1 MIKHMKRCIFTKVNF
16 MALFLF
22 AVLMVA
28 CTTDVYEPKPDP
40 APGPKPEPEN
50 PENPIVDIVNS
61 ISKSRNLTVNI
72 IDAYDGKYYYTIE
85 AFAGNPAIDERARL
99 LAGQK
104 VNSKVPFNENIS
116 IPDSENEIFIRQ
128 TDPFKR
134 KRVYA
139 FPVQDGD
146 MVCNLGSI
154 ANTKSSSGSVLRSA
168 SYEMP
173 EVDCSPSGATA
184 ISGKQQIKTGGKYI
198 VNKDAKLNISS
209 LPGEG
214 NFSLYIK
221 GEAKLTTDYL
231 TLQNNAK
238 IYILSDGELTAGKN
252 NIVLNCVGNAQIAVE
267 KDGFLGDDDDE
278 KLSLSFTDQSRLIN
292 HGDVELNG
300 KKANG
305 NYSLALTSSASI
317 YNDGEMDITG
327 GLSTTD
333 RTNLIVNYGE
343 FDIEKT
349 LMLTNGEIYNACVF
363 ETDICDVN
371 GGTIILASYSGF
383 ECDKFTAGGLHMY
396 MDAFS
401 IFDCTDDDKDA
412 GVHFTTQTNYISGT
426 SDSPEYAL
434 FRANKVILG
443 GWNSVEYSGMLEIE
457 CDHHDKNVNY
467 YKLNAPA
474 TFAQGQASVEIDEDD
489 CNKNSGNQNPGE
501 GDGDQDPSYEEV
513 ETLPY
518 TYLFEDNWPTTGDY
532 DMNDLVIG
540 IQINNKK
547 IGGKTESAKIIYT
560 LYATGATK
568 QIGVGFQL
576 DGIPASA
583 VSGAEQGQTNAVIQ
597 LFSDAHSLL
606 GSSER
611 TPINTYK
618 ITAEPVVNEVTV
630 NFNTPIDGVM
640 NVNNFNLFIVTN
652 GFDSDRRNEV
662 HIAGYKGTDKAASS
676 DNSTADYVSNE
687 TGLMW
692 ALSIPSQDFATYPKE
707 TIRIDDAYEGF
718 GSWIKGDNT
727 PGWYLNYVEDNVIK
741 YDLFTNKTE

>member
-1 MIKHMKRCIFTKVNF
+1 MKRCIFTKVKF

-22 AVLMVA
+22 AALMAA
-28 CTTDVYEPKPDP
+28 CTADVYEPKPDP
-40 APGPKPEPEN
+40 EPTPEPEN
-50 PENPIVDIVNS
+50 PEDPIVDIVNS
-61 ISKSRNLTVNI
+61 ISKSRNLTVNVA
-72 IDAYDGKYYYTIE
+72 DAYDGKYYYTIE
-85 AFAGNPAIDERARL
+85 VFVGNPVTDKNVRL

-104 VNSKVPFNENIS
+104 TNSKVPFSVNIN
-116 IPDSENEIFIRQ
+116 IPDSETDIFIRQ

-146 MVCNLGSI
+146 MVCDLGLI
-154 ANTKSSSGSVLRSA
+154 TNTKSSSGSALRSA

-173 EVDCSPSGATA
+173 EVDFSPSGATA
-184 ISGKQQIKTGGKYI
+184 ISGNQQIRTRGKYI

-221 GEAKLTTDYL
+221 GEAKLTSDYL

-238 IYILSDGELTAGKN
+238 IYILSDGELTANKN

-267 KDGFLGDDDDE
+267 KNGSLGDDDDE

-317 YNDGEMDITG
+317 YNDGEMDIAG
-327 GLSTTD
+327 GLSATD
-333 RTNLIVNYGE
+333 KTNLIVNYGE

-349 LMLTNGEIYNACVF
+349 LTLTNGKIYNSCVF
-363 ETDICDVN
+363 EADQCDVN
-371 GGTIILASYSGF
+371 GGSITLASGSIF
-383 ECDKFTAGGLHMY
+383 ECENMSASGLKLS
-396 MDAFS
+396 MDALS
-401 IFDCTDDDKDA
+401 IFDCEGKVTYQGDRN
-412 GVHFTTQTNYISGT
+412 FISGASGST
-426 SDSPEYAL
+426 DYAL
-434 FRANKVILG
+434 FRAKEVRTDNNNN
-443 GWNSVEYSGMLEIE
+443 GWERFSYTGMVEIE
-457 CDHHDKNVNY
+457 CEKHVPANNNGNTIE
-467 YKLNAPA
+467 LPA
-474 TFAQGQASVEIDEDD
+474 TFAQGQASVEIDDDD

-501 GDGDQDPSYEEV
+501 GSGDQVPSYEEV

-518 TYLFEDNWPTTGDY
+518 TYLFEDNWPATGDY

-547 IGGKTESAKIIYT
+547 IKDKTESAKIIYT

-583 VSGAEQGQTNAVIQ
+583 VSGAEQGQKNAVIQ

-606 GSSER
+606 GSSGR

-630 NFNTPIDGVM
+630 NFNTPIDGVI
-640 NVNNFNLFIVTN
+640 NVNNLNLFIVTN
-652 GFDSDRRNEV
+652 GFDSDRRSEV
-662 HIAGYKGTDKAASS
+662 HIAGYKGTDKAVSS

-692 ALSIPSQDFATYPKE
+692 ALAIPSQNFATYPKE

-718 GSWIKGDNT
+718 GRWIKGNDT
-727 PGWYLNYVEDNVIK
+727 PGWYLNFVEGNVIK
-741 YDLFTNKTE
+741 YDLLVNPVE

>member
-1 MIKHMKRCIFTKVNF
+1 MKRCIFTKVNF

-72 IDAYDGKYYYTIE
+72 VDAYDGKYYYTIE

-104 VNSKVPFNENIS
+104 VNSKVPFNVNIS

-173 EVDCSPSGATA
+173 EVDFSPSGATA

-383 ECDKFTAGGLHMY
+383 ECDKFTAGGLPMY

>member
-1 MIKHMKRCIFTKVNF
+1 MKRCIFTKVKF
-16 MALFLF
+16 MTLFLF

-28 CTTDVYEPKPDP
+28 CTTDVYEPKPDS
-40 APGPKPEPEN
+40 ALGPKPEPEN

-61 ISKSRNLTVNI
+61 IFKSRNLTVNI
-72 IDAYDGKYYYTIE
+72 VDAYDGKYYYTIE

-104 VNSKVPFNENIS
+104 VNSKVPFNVNIS

-173 EVDCSPSGATA
+173 EVDFSPLGATA

-267 KDGFLGDDDDE
+267 KDGFLGDDDGE

-467 YKLNAPA
+467 YKLNVPA

-518 TYLFEDNWPTTGDY
+518 TYLFEDNWPATGDY

-576 DGIPASA
+576 DGISASA
-583 VSGAEQGQTNAVIQ
+583 VSDAEQGQTNAVIQ

-618 ITAEPVVNEVTV
+618 VTMPPVENEVTI
-630 NFNTPIDGVM
+630 NFNTPIDGVI

-727 PGWYLNYVEDNVIK
+727 LGWYLNYVDENVIK
-741 YDLFTNKTE
+741 YDLLINKTE

>member
-1 MIKHMKRCIFTKVNF
+1 MKRCIFTKVKF

-22 AVLMVA
+22 AALMAA
-28 CTTDVYEPKPDP
+28 CTADVYEPKPDP
-40 APGPKPEPEN
+40 EPDPVPKPEVPA
-50 PENPIVDIVNS
+50 DGSFS
-61 ISKSRNLTVNI
+61 ISKSKTLTVNVK
-72 IDAYDGKYYYTIE
+72 DEYNGEFYYTVE
-85 AFAGNPAIDERARL
+85 AFTGNPIIGENAKLISGS
-99 LAGQK
+99 GQK
-104 VNSKVPFNENIS
+104 TNSKLPYCIS
-116 IPDSENEIFIRQ
+116 LNIPDAMPVIYIRV

-134 KRVYA
+134 AAVYA
-139 FPVQDGD
+139 FDVIEGD
-146 MVCNLGSI
+146 MICNIGGI
-154 ANTKSSSGSVLRSA
+154 GTKTKSISSQLRSDNTDI
-168 SYEMP
+168 P
-173 EVDCSPSGATA
+173 EVDYSYGSDCIKIFGQKKITLEK
-184 ISGKQQIKTGGKYI
+184 GKTYLIPKGSI
-198 VNKDAKLNISS
+198 LNGETV
-209 LPGEG
+209 LPGEK
-214 NFSLYIK
+214 K
-221 GEAKLTTDYL
+221 GDIR
-231 TLQNNAK
+231 
-238 IYILSDGELTAGKN
+238 IYIEETWQIVNNNLQFETGTSVYILDGGKVETAK
-252 NIVLNCVGNAQIAVE
+252 GNSKISVIGTSRIAVQ
-267 KDGFLGDDDDE
+267 KGGKFGDDDN
-278 KLSLSFTDQSRLIN
+278 KNQLSIYLTNATSIVN
-292 HGDVELNG
+292 EGDFYA
-300 KKANG
+300 K
-305 NYSLALTSSASI
+305 SISSDSNASI
-317 YNDGEMDITG
+317 YNTG
-327 GLSTTD
+327 DFEVEELNMQNAG
-333 RTNLIVNYGE
+333 NHIVNKHE
-343 FDIEKT
+343 FEAKHVS
-349 LMLTNGEIYNACVF
+349 LTNGTIDNFCKF
-363 ETDICDVN
+363 ESEKFDVISN
-371 GGTIILASYSGF
+371 GVINLAP
-383 ECDKFTAGGLHMY
+383 AAY
-396 MDAFS
+396 MDV
-401 IFDCTDDDKDA
+401 KHLDA
-412 GVHFTTQTNYISGT
+412 KGLTLFMDTKSMWEGEKASFT
-426 SDSPEYAL
+426 
-434 FRANKVILG
+434 
-443 GWNSVEYSGMLEIE
+443 
-457 CDHHDKNVNY
+457 
-467 YKLNAPA
+467 
-474 TFAQGQASVEIDEDD
+474 GQASVIRGSDTDYALFKVENVDIRGYKVLSYQKKINVECEKHSANTDRWNPVYVSESSVVFSEGQGFVEIDDDD
-489 CNKNSGNQNPGE
+489 CNGNSGNHNPGE

-518 TYLFEDNWPTTGDY
+518 TYLFEDNWPATGDY

-547 IGGKTESAKIIYT
+547 MGGKTESAKIIYT

-676 DNSTADYVSNE
+676 ENSTANYVSNE

>member
-72 IDAYDGKYYYTIE
+72 VDAYDGKYYYTIE

-104 VNSKVPFNENIS
+104 VNSKVPFNVNIS

-173 EVDCSPSGATA
+173 EVDFSPSGATA

>member
-1 MIKHMKRCIFTKVNF
+1 MKRCIFTKVNF

-28 CTTDVYEPKPDP
+28 CTTDVYEPKLDP

-72 IDAYDGKYYYTIE
+72 VDAYDGKYYYTIE

-104 VNSKVPFNENIS
+104 VNSKVPFNVNIS

-173 EVDCSPSGATA
+173 EVDFSPSGATA

>member
-1 MIKHMKRCIFTKVNF
+1 MIKHMKRCIFTKVKF

-22 AVLMVA
+22 AALMAA
-28 CTTDVYEPKPDP
+28 CTADVYEPKPDP
-40 APGPKPEPEN
+40 TPTPEPEI

-72 IDAYDGKYYYTIE
+72 VDAYDGKYYYTIE

-104 VNSKVPFNENIS
+104 VNSKVPFNVNIS

-173 EVDCSPSGATA
+173 EVDFSPSGATA

-267 KDGFLGDDDDE
+267 KDGSLGDDDDDK
-278 KLSLSFTDQSRLIN
+278 KLSLSFTAQSRLIN

-333 RTNLIVNYGE
+333 KTNLIVNYGE

-540 IQINNKK
+540 I
-547 IGGKTESAKIIYT
+547 YT

>member
-1 MIKHMKRCIFTKVNF
+1 MIKHMKRCIFTKVKF

-22 AVLMVA
+22 AALMAA
-28 CTTDVYEPKPDP
+28 CTADVYEPKPDP
-40 APGPKPEPEN
+40 TPTPEPEI

-72 IDAYDGKYYYTIE
+72 VDAYDGKYYYTIE

-104 VNSKVPFNENIS
+104 VNSKVPFNVNIS

-173 EVDCSPSGATA
+173 EVDFSPSGATA

-198 VNKDAKLNISS
+198 VNKDATLNISS
-209 LPGEG
+209 LPGDG

-221 GEAKLTTDYL
+221 GEAKLTSDYL

-267 KDGFLGDDDDE
+267 KDGSLGDDDDK

-333 RTNLIVNYGE
+333 KTNLIVNYGE

-349 LMLTNGEIYNACVF
+349 LTLTNGEIYNACVF

-401 IFDCTDDDKDA
+401 IFDCTDDDKGA

-474 TFAQGQASVEIDEDD
+474 TFAQGQASVDIDDDD
-489 CNKNSGNQNPGE
+489 CNRNSGNHNPGE

-518 TYLFEDNWPTTGDY
+518 TYLFEDNWPATGDY

-547 IGGKTESAKIIYT
+547 MGGKTESAKIIYT

-611 TPINTYK
+611 TPINTYN

-630 NFNTPIDGVM
+630 NFNTPIDGVI